1 VRHAAFLAA
10 VVLYVVILGENWGIY
25 TAAILIA
32 LYRRYDGELSSVPFS
47 L

>member
-1 VRHAAFLAA
+1 MRHVAFLAA
-10 VVLYVVILGENWGIY
+10 VALYVVILGENWGIY

>member
-1 VRHAAFLAA
+1 MRHLIFLAA
-10 VVLYVVILGENWGIY
+10 VALYVVVLGENWGIY

-32 LYRRYDGELSSVPFS
+32 LYRRYDGKLKSVPFS